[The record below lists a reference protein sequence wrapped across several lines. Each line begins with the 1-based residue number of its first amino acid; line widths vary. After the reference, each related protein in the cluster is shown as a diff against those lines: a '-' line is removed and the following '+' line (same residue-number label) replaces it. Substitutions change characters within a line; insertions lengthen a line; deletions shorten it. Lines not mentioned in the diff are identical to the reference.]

1 MMFPELVFARVM
13 FGYAMARAHTVKARK
28 GNQIGASAIEWAI
41 ITAIVVTAALA
52 IGLAVKNVV
61 DKRKGEIEKG

>member
-13 FGYAMARAHTVKARK
+13 FGYAVARARTVKERT
-28 GNQIGASAIEWAI
+28 GNQLGASAIEWAV

-52 IGLAVKNVV
+52 IGISVKKVI
-61 DKRKGEIEKG
+61 DKRKTEIEQG